1 MGGSCG
7 QLPVPSVG
15 DLSNGGGRREAADG
29 HIAAGDLHTPTSNL
43 EQTTTFKKKV
53 DFFSVF
59 LSPPGPRTGPGP
71 PVAPRPACSAHAEA
85 RALICLLYT
94 SPSPRDRG

>member
-53 DFFSVF
+53 RFFRSF
-59 LSPPGPRTGPGP
+59 F
-71 PVAPRPACSAHAEA
+71 APAEA
-85 RALICLLYT
+85 RPGPERPRTRDTGGGALERLNALIAQ
-94 SPSPRDRG
+94 

>member
-53 DFFSVF
+53 RFFRSF
-59 LSPPGPRTGPGP
+59 FAPQRPRTGP
-71 PVAPRPACSAHAEA
+71 EA
-85 RALICLLYT
+85 SRRRLARCGRRAL
-94 SPSPRDRG
+94 

>member
-53 DFFSVF
+53 RFFRSF
-59 LSPPGPRTGPGP
+59 FAPQRPQARPGGAPDGP
-71 PVAPRPACSAHAEA
+71 ARRPGRCSRRSAVW
-85 RALICLLYT
+85 R
-94 SPSPRDRG
+94 

>member
-53 DFFSVF
+53 DFFRSF
-59 LSPPGPRTGPGP
+59 FAPQRPSP
-71 PVAPRPACSAHAEA
+71 APDTAPAVDAARA
-85 RALICLLYT
+85 DVRALIAQ
-94 SPSPRDRG
+94 

>member
-59 LSPPGPRTGPGP
+59 LARQAPARPGPGP
-71 PVAPRPACSAHAEA
+71 GAAPASGRLTRVPA
-85 RALICLLYT
+85 ALIAQ
-94 SPSPRDRG
+94 

>member
-43 EQTTTFKKKV
+43 GQTTTSKKKV
-53 DFFSVF
+53 RFFRRF
-59 LSPPGPRTGPGP
+59 FAPQRPRPGPEASR
-71 PVAPRPACSAHAEA
+71 RPASRRRSHDCTG
-85 RALICLLYT
+85 ALIAQ
-94 SPSPRDRG
+94 

>member
-53 DFFSVF
+53 RFFRSF
-59 LSPPGPRTGPGP
+59 FRQEGPGP
-71 PVAPRPACSAHAEA
+71 VPEAPRRSREVRRHGNSARFTDCAVG
-85 RALICLLYT
+85 
-94 SPSPRDRG
+94 SG

>member
-15 DLSNGGGRREAADG
+15 DLTNGGGRREAADG

-53 DFFSVF
+53 RFFRSF
-59 LSPPGPRTGPGP
+59 FRQEGPPGSARRP
-71 PVAPRPACSAHAEA
+71 PACRVRRRLGDSARKTDCAVG
-85 RALICLLYT
+85 
-94 SPSPRDRG
+94 SG

>member
-43 EQTTTFKKKV
+43 EQTTTSKKKV
-53 DFFSVF
+53 RFFRSF
-59 LSPPGPRTGPGP
+59 FRQEGPGSAPGPG
-71 PVAPRPACSAHAEA
+71 VPACPAVVA
-85 RALICLLYT
+85 RGRAAALIAQ
-94 SPSPRDRG
+94 

>member
-53 DFFSVF
+53 RFFRRF
-59 LSPPGPRTGPGP
+59 FRRQGPEP
-71 PVAPRPACSAHAEA
+71 APAPALRRCAQ
-85 RALICLLYT
+85 
-94 SPSPRDRG
+94 PRSRGH

>member
-59 LSPPGPRTGPGP
+59 LAPPGPSP
-71 PVAPRPACSAHAEA
+71 APEA
-85 RALICLLYT
+85 RPRRSDGPCGAARRRSLIAQ
-94 SPSPRDRG
+94 

>member
-59 LSPPGPRTGPGP
+59 LAPPGP
-71 PVAPRPACSAHAEA
+71 
-85 RALICLLYT
+85 CLLYT
-94 SPSPRDRG
+94 SPSPRDRQKSRMPSSA

>member
-53 DFFSVF
+53 VFFGPF
-59 LSPPGPRTGPGP
+59 LPPARPPPGPGPG
-71 PVAPRPACSAHAEA
+71 VPAGPARRTFAARRSADCAVG
-85 RALICLLYT
+85 
-94 SPSPRDRG
+94 SG